1 MGNQLVLVSKNDLI
15 LIWLGDF
22 LSHRYQYFMSFRVN
36 SYFFCRQI
44 LLYRYRYG
52 TFGLAWKLLC
62 DILLKFFFVN
72 SRSINFVYFLEDKE
86 KMTSLSNLP
95 RRIQFISVSVMN
107 LSSMT
112 VLWKRFSL
120 NVFCY
125 LSFRD
130 SREVNVS
137 FVNYVNTTWSVS
149 ASLLFY
155 KCSICTYS

>member
-22 LSHRYQYFMSFRVN
+22 YHIGTSILCLLGLTRTFFADKFYYTGTVHLALLENYFAI
-36 SYFFCRQI
+36 SYWNFF
-44 LLYRYRYG
+44 L
-52 TFGLAWKLLC
+52 
-62 DILLKFFFVN
+62 VN
-72 SRSINFVYFLEDKE
+72 SRSINFVYFLEDNE

-137 FVNYVNTTWSVS
+137 FVNYVETTWSVS
-149 ASLLFY
+149 TSLLFY
-155 KCSICTYS
+155 KSF